1 MRVEAGGGDEETY
14 DCIKRLYIFELQL
27 FKKLL
32 RKSWKSY
39 SINRGLMLSQ
49 GVLPFPKCSTP

>member
-27 FKKLL
+27 FKKLA
-32 RKSWKSY
+32 
-39 SINRGLMLSQ
+39 SQ
-49 GVLPFPKCSTP
+49 IMKILLD